1 MSTKSRFS
9 CNDFRKLLKR
19 LTKVVKIV
27 RLKQRFEEAACLEV
41 VGWEPA
47 ENTAQ
52 ADACSPK
59 EMEDGFLKQRRQ
71 EVAHRETTIGR
82 AGKKQHT

>member
-1 MSTKSRFS
+1 M
-9 CNDFRKLLKR
+9 
-19 LTKVVKIV
+19 
-27 RLKQRFEEAACLEV
+27 EV

>member
-1 MSTKSRFS
+1 MQW
-9 CNDFRKLLKR
+9 R
-19 LTKVVKIV
+19 L
-27 RLKQRFEEAACLEV
+27 RFEEAACLEV

-59 EMEDGFLKQRRQ
+59 EMEDGFLKPQRQ
-71 EVAHRETTIGR
+71 EEALQETTIGR
-82 AGKKQHT
+82 VGKNNIHDII